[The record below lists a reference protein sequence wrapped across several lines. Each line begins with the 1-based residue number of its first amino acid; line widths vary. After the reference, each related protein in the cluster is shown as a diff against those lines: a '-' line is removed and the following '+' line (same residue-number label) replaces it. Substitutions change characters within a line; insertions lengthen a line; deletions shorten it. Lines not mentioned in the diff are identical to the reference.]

1 MNIYHTK
8 QQKWNLMESEIY
20 VELNVWPKN
29 AKSGRG
35 LNGVHVL

>member
-1 MNIYHTK
+1 
-8 QQKWNLMESEIY
+8 MESEIY

-35 LNGVHVL
+35 LNGVHVLYGDSNIWKY